1 MNKPMWGFD
10 MKRLLRDTRG
20 SALVGFA
27 FVLPIL
33 LGISFGILEFSV
45 LAFDFH
51 RANEATRRIARQAA
65 IIAPLVDQATLTN
78 NGSATC
84 TGTACTGLA
93 ALTEVA
99 DSVFPEIGPENVAI
113 TYSLTDIGKDLPL
126 GFLRKPLI
134 TVRITGLQHD
144 FLLFNGL
151 NGAPKSLTFPPL
163 TTSTLGRWF

>member
-1 MNKPMWGFD
+1 

-20 SALVGFA
+20 NALVGLA
-27 FVLPIL
+27 FLLPIM
-33 LGISFGILEFSV
+33 LGLSFGILEFSV
-45 LAFDFH
+45 LIFDFH

-65 IIAPLVDQATLTN
+65 MVAPLVDQATLIN

-84 TGTACTGLA
+84 TGTGCANLA
-93 ALTEVA
+93 ELTAVA
-99 DSVFPEIGPENVAI
+99 KSAFPKIAPENVAI
-113 TYSLTDIGKDLPL
+113 TYSLTDIGNDLPV

-151 NGAPKSLTFPPL
+151 AGVPKSLTFPPL
-163 TTSTLGRWF
+163 TTSTLGRWFEPS

>member
-1 MNKPMWGFD
+1 MWGFD
-10 MKRLLRDTRG
+10 MKKLLRDTRG
-20 SALVGFA
+20 NALVGLA
-27 FVLPIL
+27 FLLPIV
-33 LGISFGILEFSV
+33 LGLSFGILEFSV
-45 LAFDFH
+45 LIFDFH

-65 IIAPLVDQATLTN
+65 IVAPLVNQATLTK

-84 TGTACTGLA
+84 STATGCTGLV

-99 DSVFPEIGPENVAI
+99 QSVFPKIGPENVVI
-113 TYSLTDIGKDLPL
+113 TYSLTRIGEDLPL

-134 TVRITGLQHD
+134 TVRITSLQHD